1 LVAETA
7 NSVDEFLNIDQQM
20 FDRLDSR
27 SVGWNGKVFYGWV
40 REESWFDSNDLSA
53 SPNGVFD
60 EGECVQNLT
69 CKGGECG
76 VGAEERGVVG
86 FSRIWDRSF
95 ANVFNPEQS
104 LPFSAL
110 FCGYNFGSAPVPGCQ
125 YTTSPTNTDYIY
137 EPGVSVNR
145 GTLLFF
151 LAQTYVRKFIGNS
164 VYTLCTDAISNCDST
179 GYVDPC
185 KGDPTVKRVKVRPR
199 KNTAEFT
206 SPFCDC
212 ANNLPSCHRTKPSTY
227 YASPSSTP
235 PIPPNNIFSIFS
247 LTSNESF
254 DDKYTDEG
262 CESAVD
268 GEAIWQLNK
277 VFGECRVG
285 ESSDVVYGCRQ
296 AIITRT
302 EADEDDN
309 CLPPLTDFEF
319 DVRVCNPDIDPT
331 CDVDLDKDACFEVA
345 LNDVC
350 LGSSN
355 ELSSVEISP
364 SFFTRQ
370 DWESAGFTCR
380 SLLWDSLPNSVCPF
394 FCEGAECGEVAPG
407 CLESAGYSAY
417 YVNNVWTCASNNPQ
431 KVQNASNGGVQAFN
445 TQCLKKGP
453 PNSVSVQGRCVSP
466 PSSAP
471 TCTTATYP
479 DSSPPPENC
488 ILSNGGPVFQA
499 RNLADC
505 IDMSVCSYEQIVNY
519 FPGNFN
525 GCVLNGSSWTC
536 SVNSP
541 ATESGGD
548 GTTILSMNPFFVD
561 MAKLEVEGYNEIDPS
576 TWLMAVQ
583 ALKCMQEF
591 MEGTFGESDLS
602 GLPNH
607 LADPSTGTCQPI
619 GQPVA
624 PCDPSAAD
632 DEPNTCKPAPTSL
645 GCGSCLKIGLLQ
657 TVLEEEQSK
666 YQNELRPVKVSGAQ
680 EFVPNTDPTNFNRA
694 YEAGQAPEP
703 LRTALS
709 KEYCAGSDG
718 ITRAGPEDIALV
730 TGIYGSEEEK
740 SLFCCDGECQSS
752 IKEVCS
758 LTGSNSPCVYPTL
771 LKNFG
776 RRTMQV
782 IDSFSKL
789 DRGDLEELHRVH
801 ASKLGLL
808 VGS

>member
-1 LVAETA
+1 
-7 NSVDEFLNIDQQM
+7 
-20 FDRLDSR
+20 
-27 SVGWNGKVFYGWV
+27 
-40 REESWFDSNDLSA
+40 
-53 SPNGVFD
+53 
-60 EGECVQNLT
+60 
-69 CKGGECG
+69 
-76 VGAEERGVVG
+76 
-86 FSRIWDRSF
+86 
-95 ANVFNPEQS
+95 
-104 LPFSAL
+104 
-110 FCGYNFGSAPVPGCQ
+110 
-125 YTTSPTNTDYIY
+125 
-137 EPGVSVNR
+137 
-145 GTLLFF
+145 
-151 LAQTYVRKFIGNS
+151 
-164 VYTLCTDAISNCDST
+164 
-179 GYVDPC
+179 
-185 KGDPTVKRVKVRPR
+185 
-199 KNTAEFT
+199 
-206 SPFCDC
+206 
-212 ANNLPSCHRTKPSTY
+212 
-227 YASPSSTP
+227 
-235 PIPPNNIFSIFS
+235 
-247 LTSNESF
+247 
-254 DDKYTDEG
+254 
-262 CESAVD
+262 
-268 GEAIWQLNK
+268 
-277 VFGECRVG
+277 
-285 ESSDVVYGCRQ
+285 
-296 AIITRT
+296 
-302 EADEDDN
+302 
-309 CLPPLTDFEF
+309 
-319 DVRVCNPDIDPT
+319 
-331 CDVDLDKDACFEVA
+331 
-345 LNDVC
+345 
-350 LGSSN
+350 
-355 ELSSVEISP
+355 
-364 SFFTRQ
+364 
-370 DWESAGFTCR
+370 
-380 SLLWDSLPNSVCPF
+380 
-394 FCEGAECGEVAPG
+394 
-407 CLESAGYSAY
+407 
-417 YVNNVWTCASNNPQ
+417 
-431 KVQNASNGGVQAFN
+431 
-445 TQCLKKGP
+445 
-453 PNSVSVQGRCVSP
+453 
-466 PSSAP
+466 
-471 TCTTATYP
+471 
-479 DSSPPPENC
+479 
-488 ILSNGGPVFQA
+488 
-499 RNLADC
+499 
-505 IDMSVCSYEQIVNY
+505 MSVCSYEQIVNY

-541 ATESGGD
+541 VTESGGD

-624 PCDPSAAD
+624 PCDPSAAYY
-632 DEPNTCKPAPTSL
+632 EPNTCKPAPTSL